1 MPNSTRL
8 DGSMGRKIN
17 TKTNNAWRKQLQI
30 ILSEF
35 GMSDLDLQFDAM
47 NDGEIIESSSNAVN
61 KETLRRLRRQ
71 KVRKKEFLQRV
82 FAQIDLAVMEAPTN
96 VRH

>member
-8 DGSMGRKIN
+8 DRGMGRRIS
-17 TKTNNAWRKQLQI
+17 TKTNNAWRRQLQI

-47 NDGEIIESSSNAVN
+47 NDGEIIESSSNAVHR
-61 KETLRRLRRQ
+61 ETLRRLRRQ
-71 KVRKKEFLQRV
+71 KIRKKDFLKRV
-82 FAQIDLAVMEAPTN
+82 CDQIDLAVMEAPTN